1 MAANGGNSNQ
11 PLAFIAGAAIVAAV
25 GVAVLAYT
33 GNLPFGEEEQPS
45 VTIQLPDIDAE
56 N

>member
-11 PLAFIAGAAIVAAV
+11 ALAFIAGAAIVAAA
-25 GVAVLAYT
+25 GVAVRAYT
-33 GNLPFGEEEQPS
+33 GNLSFGQEEQPP
-45 VTIQLPDIDAE
+45 VAHQLPDIDAE